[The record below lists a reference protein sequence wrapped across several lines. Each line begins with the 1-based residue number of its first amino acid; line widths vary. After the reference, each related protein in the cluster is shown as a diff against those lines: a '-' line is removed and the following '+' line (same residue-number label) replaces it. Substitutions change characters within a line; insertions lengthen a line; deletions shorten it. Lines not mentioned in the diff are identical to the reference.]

1 MRESCIRCGKCVRV
15 CPSKIFTQPASGG
28 EIGLQ
33 GIGSCIVCGHCVAVC
48 PTGSVEHGD
57 FPPQKVHPVDR
68 ELLPS
73 PEQVMLLCKARR
85 SNRAFTAKPVPEETL
100 DRILEAAHR
109 APTASNLQRVA
120 FTLVTDPEKLH
131 AISAF
136 TVGVFASILKKL
148 ENPLLKPVLKR
159 IAPQLYGYVPH
170 FKRLISEFDKGNDLI
185 LRGATAVILIHTP
198 SESRFGCQDA
208 NLAYQN
214 GSLMAEKS
222 RRRPVLHR
230 FRLFGRRTR
239 PEQAAGQNARHI
251 REDTRRNGARHTGV
265 PLSELHRPQ
274 GYKCNQIVIH
284 GFVSEFAAY

>member
-1 MRESCIRCGKCVRV
+1 MLSVRAGSCIRCGKCVRV

-136 TVGVFASILKKL
+136 TVGVFASILRKL

-214 GSLMAEKS
+214 GSLMAES
-222 RRRPVLHR
+222 L
-230 FRLFGRRTR
+230 
-239 PEQAAGQNARHI
+239 
-251 REDTRRNGARHTGV
+251 GV
-265 PLSELHRPQ
+265 AQ
-274 GYKCNQIVIH
+274 FYT
-284 GFVSEFAAY
+284 GFVCSAVEQDRNRRLAKMLGISGKIRAGMALGIPAFRYPNYIDRKDINVTKL

>member
-1 MRESCIRCGKCVRV
+1 MLSVHAESCIRCGKCVRV
-15 CPSKIFTQPASGG
+15 CPSKIFTQPVPGG

-48 PTGSVEHGD
+48 PTGSVAHGD

-85 SNRAFTAKPVPEETL
+85 SNRIFTAKPVPEETL

-109 APTASNLQRVA
+109 APTAVNLQQVA

-136 TVGVFASILKKL
+136 TVGVFASILRKL

-170 FKRLISEFDKGNDLI
+170 FKRLISEFDQGNDLI

-214 GSLMAEKS
+214 GSLMAES
-222 RRRPVLHR
+222 L
-230 FRLFGRRTR
+230 
-239 PEQAAGQNARHI
+239 
-251 REDTRRNGARHTGV
+251 GV
-265 PLSELHRPQ
+265 AQ
-274 GYKCNQIVIH
+274 FYT
-284 GFVSEFAAY
+284 GFVCSAVEQDRGKRLGKMLGISGKIHAGMALGMPAFRYPNYIDRKDINVTKL